1 MCVCDRIGRR
11 GGGAQ
16 RAAYADVCS
25 RMLTYALKEAVGDLG
40 AALSRPIGRSLMIFF
55 FLPEYGGEEDRS

>member
-1 MCVCDRIGRR
+1 VCVCVCSVCVCVCDRIGRR

-25 RMLTYALKEAVGDLG
+25 RMLTYALKEAVGEEG
-40 AALSRPIGRSLMIFF
+40 AALCVCVCVCVVSVCV
-55 FLPEYGGEEDRS
+55 